1 MIPITRPHLP
11 PLDDL
16 TELLSEV
23 WSSRMLSNFGPF
35 AVRLE
40 NMASD
45 YLGVKARVVVS
56 GDIGLTLTI
65 AALGLPKGSR
75 CLVPAFTF
83 NSTVNAII
91 WNGLVPV
98 FVDIDR
104 ATLNIDV
111 EHARHLASNQS
122 DVRLIMATH
131 VFGNP
136 ADVDGLSRL
145 ANDLGARLVFDAAHA
160 YGSKRDGVA
169 IGSFGDAE
177 VFSLSGTKIVTSA
190 EGGLVS
196 SRNEDFIQHFELVR
210 GYGFLND
217 YNTRILG
224 LNGKMSELHAALG
237 LLSLR
242 RVEDAI
248 AVREEKLRRYRLRLD
263 AVGGIE
269 YQTVQPRDRSTYKD
283 FALLFGDM
291 STRDGVEAALQ
302 AAAIQT
308 KRYFRPCHTMDAF
321 RVYADGALPAT
332 ESVYS
337 RILCV
342 PLFEELA
349 DDDIDR
355 ICDVIS
361 SSAC

>member
-1 MIPITRPHLP
+1 MIPITRPQLP
-11 PLDDL
+11 PLEDF

-23 WSSRMLSNFGPF
+23 WASRMLSNFGPF

-40 NMASD
+40 KLVTA
-45 YLGVKARVVVS
+45 YLGLGARVVVS
-56 GDIGLTLTI
+56 GDIGLTLSL
-65 AALGLPKGSR
+65 AALGITRGSR

-98 FVDIDR
+98 FVDIDP

-111 EHARHLASNQS
+111 EHARSVAIDHP
-122 DVRLIMATH
+122 DVAGIVATH

-136 ADVDGLSRL
+136 ADADGLSRL
-145 ANDLGARLVFDAAHA
+145 AQDLGARLLFDAAHA
-160 YGSKRDGVA
+160 YGSKRDGVPV
-169 IGSFGDAE
+169 GSFGDAE

-190 EGGLVS
+190 EGGVVTSNNDAFLG
-196 SRNEDFIQHFELVR
+196 RFDLVR

-217 YNTRILG
+217 YNTKVVG

-242 RVEDAI
+242 RVDDAI
-248 AVREEKLRRYRLRLD
+248 AARFEKLAQYKHRLNSI
-263 AVGGIE
+263 GGIG
-269 YQTVQPRDRSTYKD
+269 YQSVRPQDRSTYKD
-283 FALLFGDM
+283 FALIFAEP
-291 STRDGVEAALQ
+291 STRDRVEHALKV
-302 AAAIQT
+302 ANVQT
-308 KRYFRPCHTMDAF
+308 KRYFRPSHEMDAY
-321 RVYADGALPAT
+321 RVYATGNLPVT
-332 ESVYS
+332 ESIYS

-349 DDDIDR
+349 ASDIEN
-355 ICDVIS
+355 ICDVIAS
-361 SSAC
+361 SV